1 MVVCSEQAVVGVDR
15 EEGMVLGRKL
25 AGLTGLNDW
34 KAMDEGEEDG
44 QEMVGR
50 VTLKLLQEPFVKMG
64 SSGRRSGIW
73 GGVSEKGQISPSQT
87 C

>member
-1 MVVCSEQAVVGVDR
+1 
-15 EEGMVLGRKL
+15 
-25 AGLTGLNDW
+25 
-34 KAMDEGEEDG
+34 MDEGEEDG

-50 VTLKLLQEPFVKMG
+50 VTLKLLQEPFVKTG

-73 GGVSEKGQISPSQT
+73 GGVGEKGQISPSQT